1 VRKSDGWHVGF
12 LHFRDN
18 DWSGSHAKAGRR
30 GKEAKKMDDLTKMV
44 RDYVVREYLEEG
56 DDREVTETTPLIS
69 GGIVDSF
76 SMVSLKRFLEKK
88 CGIQIPDA
96 DATPVAFDSVQ
107 SIVAL
112 VRRFQK
118 Q

>member
-1 VRKSDGWHVGF
+1 
-12 LHFRDN
+12 
-18 DWSGSHAKAGRR
+18 
-30 GKEAKKMDDLTKMV
+30 MDDINKTV

-56 DDREVTETTPLIS
+56 DEREITETTPLIS

-88 CGIQIPDA
+88 YQIQIPDA
-96 DATPVAFDSVQ
+96 DATPDAFDTVQ
-107 SIVAL
+107 SIVSL

-118 Q
+118 AAPVSV